1 MIGINLDK
9 PMEYVYASF
18 RYFEEGEKHTT
29 RICKDDVLLLV
40 FDGILAFTED
50 GVDVSVGAGEYY
62 IQKKGGYQ
70 TAKQKS
76 ESPKYLY
83 VHFRTEWGSGIGYL
97 PRCGRFDIEALM
109 PTMKRLDSLSH
120 AEFTYT
126 EQVAEFY
133 SILSSLYRNERKLSL
148 PEKIAK
154 YIAENYRSGISLEQL
169 SEKLYFSKNHVINV
183 FKKAYGCTPVDY
195 MNNLRLTHAERLL
208 KTTADTAESIALI
221 CGFADYSCLYKLFTK
236 KHGISPAK
244 WRREN

>member
-1 MIGINLDK
+1 
-9 PMEYVYASF
+9 
-18 RYFEEGEKHTT
+18 
-29 RICKDDVLLLV
+29 
-40 FDGILAFTED
+40 
-50 GVDVSVGAGEYY
+50 
-62 IQKKGGYQ
+62 
-70 TAKQKS
+70 
-76 ESPKYLY
+76 
-83 VHFRTEWGSGIGYL
+83 
-97 PRCGRFDIEALM
+97 
-109 PTMKRLDSLSH
+109 MKRLDSLSH

-133 SILSSLYRNERKLSL
+133 SILSSLYRNERKLTL

-208 KTTADTAESIALI
+208 KTTEDTAESIALL

-244 WRREN
+244 WRKEN